1 MESGEVVPLP
11 EPGRL
16 DACVVNVTVLEEGV
30 GGDAKLDSSVQ
41 VTLLRID
48 CSVVVPLAKDGAVLV
63 PGLRLLLRIF
73 HPCNSLLLIR
83 LPKCGLPPGFC
94 DSREGDE
101 WFCSGTTS
109 FSAGFAANEVNT
121 ENGLGRCMAMGS
133 CPNLVAW
140 VKPQNADIPPL
151 ESRYTVVTL
160 LLMIHLFMSC
170 VYVYMACGTKKFH
183 SQYIFSKLLGKRV
196 DAQEESR

>member
-1 MESGEVVPLP
+1 MADSRARLDRLFELVVPAETIVLLEEKEAAVDVLQMESGEVVPLP

-83 LPKCGLPPGFC
+83 LPKCG
-94 DSREGDE
+94 
-101 WFCSGTTS
+101 
-109 FSAGFAANEVNT
+109 
-121 ENGLGRCMAMGS
+121 
-133 CPNLVAW
+133 
-140 VKPQNADIPPL
+140 
-151 ESRYTVVTL
+151 
-160 LLMIHLFMSC
+160 
-170 VYVYMACGTKKFH
+170 
-183 SQYIFSKLLGKRV
+183 
-196 DAQEESR
+196 